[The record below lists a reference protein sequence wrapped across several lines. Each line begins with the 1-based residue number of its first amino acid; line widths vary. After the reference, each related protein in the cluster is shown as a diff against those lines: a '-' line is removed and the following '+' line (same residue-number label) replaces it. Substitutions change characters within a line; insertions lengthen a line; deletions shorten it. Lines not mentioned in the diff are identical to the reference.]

1 MAVPRTIKTA
11 ISDEDYQRWDS
22 GKRARP
28 KPAPVHPEPAPL
40 KGKKPLALDKISL
53 DNISLAVSGRRN
65 VKRNPDGVRF
75 IGFDVVLQMK
85 EGKDVEG
92 WMTEGPYVELRRLL
106 YREGLVNVDNLEY

>member
-1 MAVPRTIKTA
+1 MAVPRTMKTA
-11 ISDEDYQRWDS
+11 VPDEDYRLWDE

-28 KPAPVHPEPAPL
+28 KPAPFHPEPKPP
-40 KGKKPLALDKISL
+40 KGKSLALDKISL
-53 DNISLAVSGRRN
+53 DNIALAVSGRRN

-92 WMTEGPYVELRRLL
+92 WVIEGDYVELRRVL